1 MSKLR
6 IKNFGPITEG
16 LENNEFLDISKLT
29 VFIGNQGT
37 GKSTVA
43 KLFSTFAWMEKNL
56 FKKNVSSL
64 AVFSKN
70 YFHKRL
76 QFHKIDSY
84 LKKDTE
90 IEYKGD
96 YLTILYKA
104 GGLIS
109 EGINKKSYVMPK
121 IQYIPAERNLLS
133 IVDKYA
139 QISYLPESLQDFMFV
154 YDLAVQSDC
163 VQNLELPINNL
174 KIRYNKRKHKVELYN
189 NDYEILLSEASS
201 GLQSFVPYYVVQK
214 FLIDEV
220 FFEKKNFSFK
230 NLEERRKVFDIF
242 QRQNG
247 DTPVSD
253 DELIEFALKNSEL
266 IFNSCLISILEEPE
280 QNLFPISQKNMIFD
294 LLSNLSFSENN
305 KLLLTTHSPYL
316 LPYINSAVKA
326 SELIK
331 KNPEKRNEIEKLIP
345 SVSHLQ
351 SEDVHVYELSDG
363 KITELKKVKN
373 IASDENLLNKEL
385 EETNEYYRSLLKAG
399 M

>member
-16 LENNEFLDISKLT
+16 LENDGFLDISKLT

-56 FKKNVSSL
+56 FKKNVPDF
-64 AVFSKN
+64 AFYTTD
-70 YFHKRL
+70 YFKGL
-76 QFHKIDSY
+76 LKFHKIQSY
-84 LKKDTE
+84 LMENSEFEYEGDFLSFSYKD
-90 IEYKGD
+90 
-96 YLTILYKA
+96 
-104 GGLIS
+104 GLLNSNI
-109 EGINKKSYVMPK
+109 INKNKYVLPK

-133 IVDKYA
+133 VIDKYA
-139 QISYLPESLQDFMFV
+139 QIPYLSDSLQDFMFI

-163 VQNLELPINNL
+163 VQNAELPINNL
-174 KIRYNKRKHKVELYN
+174 KIRYNKNNHKVELF
-189 NDYEILLSEASS
+189 NDSYQILLSEASS
-201 GLQSFVPYYVVQK
+201 GLQSFVPYFIVQK
-214 FLIDEV
+214 FLINEV
-220 FFEKKNFSFK
+220 FSTKKNISFK
-230 NLEERRKVFDIF
+230 NLEERQKIVALFEKE
-242 QRQNG
+242 NG
-247 DTPVSD
+247 YTSASD
-253 DELIEFALKNSEL
+253 KELIDFSLKNSEL

-294 LLSNLSFSENN
+294 LLSNLSFSTNN

-331 KNPEKRNEIEKLIP
+331 KNPEKRKEIEKLIP

-385 EETNEYYRSLLKAG
+385 EETNEFYRSLQL
-399 M
+399 

>member
-6 IKNFGPITEG
+6 IKNFGPIKEG
-16 LENNEFLDISKLT
+16 LENNEFLNISKLT

-56 FKKNVSSL
+56 FKKNVPDF
-64 AVFSKN
+64 AFYTTD
-70 YFHKRL
+70 YFKGL
-76 QFHKIDSY
+76 LKFHKIQSY
-84 LKKDTE
+84 LMENSEFEYEGDFLSFSYKD
-90 IEYKGD
+90 
-96 YLTILYKA
+96 
-104 GGLIS
+104 GLLNSNI
-109 EGINKKSYVMPK
+109 INKNKYVLPK

-133 IVDKYA
+133 VIDKYA
-139 QISYLPESLQDFMFV
+139 QVPYLSDSLQDFMFI

-163 VQNLELPINNL
+163 VQNAELPINNL
-174 KIRYNKRKHKVELYN
+174 KIRYNKNNHKVELF
-189 NDYEILLSEASS
+189 NDSYQILLSEASS
-201 GLQSFVPYYVVQK
+201 GLQSFVPYFIVQK
-214 FLIDEV
+214 FLTNEV
-220 FFEKKNFSFK
+220 FSTKKNISFK
-230 NLEERRKVFDIF
+230 NLEERQKIVALFEKE
-242 QRQNG
+242 NG
-247 DTPVSD
+247 YTSASD
-253 DELIEFALKNSEL
+253 KELIDFSLKNSEL

-280 QNLFPISQKNMIFD
+280 QNLFPISQKSMIFD
-294 LLSNLSFSENN
+294 LLSNLSFSKNN

-331 KNPEKRNEIEKLIP
+331 KNPEKRKEIEKLIP

-373 IASDENLLNKEL
+373 IASDENLLNQEL
-385 EETNEYYRSLLKAG
+385 EETNEFYRSLLKAG